1 MTTFFTSAT
10 SAASTAQAARLLSE
24 LRRTG
29 TQGERLPESCRPG
42 DLAAAL
48 AIQACV
54 TAELGATIRAWK
66 CGTPSKGKLVIAPI
80 YTIARAEQGDCQVWN
95 RTGQVRIEPELAFV
109 LAQDLPVQ
117 TEPYSNEEIDA
128 AIGSVHLA
136 LELIDSRYTSP
147 ESVSFAENLADGLL
161 NQGLFI
167 GPQISAM
174 ELSAIHA
181 GAREHLCID
190 VHTGAQATKQF
201 KGRHPDADPRIPLYW
216 LVNYLRSQGQALLAG
231 QAVITGSY
239 AGSFEVPIDAEI
251 KIGFGELGV
260 LQVRFSTR

>member
-1 MTTFFTSAT
+1 MTTFSTSAT
-10 SAASTAQAARLLSE
+10 SVASTAQAARLLSE
-24 LRRTG
+24 RRRTG

-48 AIQACV
+48 AIQTLV
-54 TAELGATIRAWK
+54 TAELGATVRAWK
-66 CGTPSKGKLVIAPI
+66 CGTPSEGKLVVAPI
-80 YTIARAEQGDCQVWN
+80 YTITRAEQGHCQVWN
-95 RTGQVRIEPELAFV
+95 RAGQVRVEPELAFV
-109 LAQDLPVQ
+109 LAQDLPAR
-117 TEPYSNEEIDA
+117 TEPYSDEEIDA

-147 ESVSFAENLADGLL
+147 GSVSFAENLADGLL

-167 GPQISAM
+167 GPQLSAM
-174 ELSAIHA
+174 ELSEIHA
-181 GAREHLCID
+181 GTREHVCID
-190 VHTGAQATKQF
+190 VHTEAQATKQF

-239 AGSFEVPIDAEI
+239 AGSFEVPIDATT
-251 KIGFGELGV
+251 KIVFGELGL
-260 LQVRFSTR
+260 LQVRFSAR